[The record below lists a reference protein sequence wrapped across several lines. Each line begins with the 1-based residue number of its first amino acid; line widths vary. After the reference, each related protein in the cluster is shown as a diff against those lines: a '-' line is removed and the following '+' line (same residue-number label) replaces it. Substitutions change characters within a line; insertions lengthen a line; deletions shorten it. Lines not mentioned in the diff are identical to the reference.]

1 MQPVSGW
8 ASKLYIDPCEGEI
21 MWFFFVS
28 SSLCHPAVLLLMLL
42 ILGGLL
48 FTLFIAPPPSCN
60 PSPPHPDELKRTQP
74 LSPSQQL
81 GVTDF
86 KARDMNNQ
94 TVIFSFSSS
103 CYWPD
108 FMILSHSRPSA
119 ISLSVVL
126 SHVNPLF
133 FLSIS
138 FLCPSLLLSAD
149 RWFVQE
155 AAAGSE
161 SGGESWPG
169 RLLLIVISRE

>member
-1 MQPVSGW
+1 MQSVSSW

-28 SSLCHPAVLLLMLL
+28 SSLCHPAVLVLILL
-42 ILGGLL
+42 IPL
-48 FTLFIAPPPSCN
+48 SCN
-60 PSPPHPDELKRTQP
+60 PSPQHPDELKRTQP

-86 KARDMNNQ
+86 KAWDMNNQ

-119 ISLSVVL
+119 FSLSHVL

-155 AAAGSE
+155 AAADSE

-169 RLLLIVISRE
+169 RLLLIVISRD